1 MSIRTCRGSRGFRD
15 SVNVGT
21 GTPSQTYL
29 SLDQGMIMALGN
41 ALGDD
46 VLRRAF
52 ATPDLTQAIR
62 PVVGVEEFD
71 VQPRGWTITGTAGDD
86 GIAGTPGADVI
97 CGLGGDDTID
107 GRGGDDVVF
116 GDAGDDRLSGGAGDD
131 TLYGD
136 AGDDR
141 VAGGAGADVASG
153 GPGADRLAGDAG
165 ADHLEG
171 GGGGDRCAGD
181 AADDAPGDCAGG

>member
-1 MSIRTCRGSRGFRD
+1 VSIRTCRGSRGFRD

-62 PVVGVEEFD
+62 PVVAS
-71 VQPRGWTITGTAGDD
+71 RSSTSSRAAARSRAWRATTASR
-86 GIAGTPGADVI
+86 ARRAT
-97 CGLGGDDTID
+97 T
-107 GRGGDDVVF
+107 
-116 GDAGDDRLSGGAGDD
+116 
-131 TLYGD
+131 
-136 AGDDR
+136 
-141 VAGGAGADVASG
+141 
-153 GPGADRLAGDAG
+153 
-165 ADHLEG
+165 
-171 GGGGDRCAGD
+171 
-181 AADDAPGDCAGG
+181 